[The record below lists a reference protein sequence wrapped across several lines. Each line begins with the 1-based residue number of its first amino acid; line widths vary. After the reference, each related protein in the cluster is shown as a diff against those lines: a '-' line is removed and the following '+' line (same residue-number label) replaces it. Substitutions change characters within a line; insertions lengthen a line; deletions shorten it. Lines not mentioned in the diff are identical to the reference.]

1 MYTFKMHG
9 YERRRNVPTYS
20 TVWATAL
27 ETNIASRENLK
38 ATSALEII
46 NFRFDNSL

>member
-20 TVWATAL
+20 FVWAIAL
-27 ETNIASRENLK
+27 WTNIASKENLK
-38 ATSALEII
+38 ATSALEVI
-46 NFRFDNSL
+46 NFGFDNSL

>member
-1 MYTFKMHG
+1 MYTSKMHG
-9 YERRRNVPTYS
+9 YEGRRNVPTYS
-20 TVWATAL
+20 TFWVIAL

-46 NFRFDNSL
+46 NFGFDNRL